1 MGVLSWG
8 VQKVEFLSKM
18 RSRGHQCLHT
28 WVQIQVWLGFFLAH
42 DLGPL
47 SHNHIPTALVRAVHP
62 SADLRD
68 PDSDVAAREE
78 SFRGERAGSVP
89 EG

>member
-1 MGVLSWG
+1 MLSWG
-8 VQKVEFLSKM
+8 LEKAECLSKM
-18 RSRGHQCLHT
+18 HSRGHQCLHSR
-28 WVQIQVWLGFFLAH
+28 VHIRGWLGFFLSH

-47 SHNHIPTALVRAVHP
+47 SHNPVPTADMRAVHP

-78 SFRGERAGSVP
+78 GFRGERAGSVP